1 MPQVTGPTNLR
12 QSQGQNVLGRT
23 QWASVEARVAAKIGS
38 DLADLP
44 KDRHPARAALLTVVK
59 QQLARER
66 GTQEDRHAGKRAQ
79 KVLDRAIAFAAFSR
93 AGFQVP
99 SPNSGQPSSE
109 EVARSSTQATFG
121 RYYRLTPKELLSAD
135 WENRKVILWGVFNE
149 GDQDN
154 TKGGGPV

>member
-66 GTQEDRHAGKRAQ
+66 GTQEDRHAGKRVWT
-79 KVLDRAIAFAAFSR
+79 VLLHLL
-93 AGFQVP
+93 P
-99 SPNSGQPSSE
+99 SPGLVSKFRTPILGNPP
-109 EVARSSTQATFG
+109 AR
-121 RYYRLTPKELLSAD
+121 R
-135 WENRKVILWGVFNE
+135 
-149 GDQDN
+149 
-154 TKGGGPV
+154 